1 MTRREIVGPQDRFE
15 RSGAQRLRDIRPITT
30 RLWSALM
37 SEASG
42 IILTGAAMAMFVEP
56 ALVNFVMPASV
67 LYTGLVMSRRVTL
80 PLRLPQTASIR
91 DWNYPSPVGRRPRMA
106 AGSIYLGS
114 DLKGRELWISAED
127 GRQHATVPGTT
138 GAGKTTALLSF
149 LANALSHASGF
160 VLVDGKADNKL
171 YGEVLALA
179 RRFGREDDVLCLNFM
194 VASGVKDSNTF
205 NPFAVGNA
213 DAIGEMLSSQLGE
226 SASGDSNQVF
236 RDRAVALV
244 GTLAPVLVWMRDH
257 KGLPLNIET
266 IRLAFELRCIWKV
279 AMKRV
284 FEIRNPATGETTDIP
299 VPDMPEDIIYPLKA
313 YLGELP
319 SYDLSLDWN
328 KQKTEEP
335 SKQHGFAQF
344 YFTRTF
350 ELLGVSLGHIFKVEQ
365 SDVDMRDVV
374 LNRRILVVNLPAL
387 ESSDERLAA
396 LGKIVV
402 ASLRGMMAQ
411 MLGARLEG
419 DYEVIVANKPGM
431 GSAPF
436 HVVLDEVAYYATSG
450 MDRMLAM
457 GRGLNFMFWLGF
469 QEVSGIWAR
478 LGEKTQSLFGNAN
491 LTIAMRQQDASR
503 TRQWIED
510 TAGKTY
516 VTQATSYQ
524 GGGTGE
530 YAESRS
536 AEVRE
541 VAGVDWRDLQS
552 LIEGEA
558 IILFGGRRIYAKL
571 FHAEIDTKGPMRLN
585 RPLPLGPPNTALLK
599 ARSAEVDA
607 TLKALEQGLGTGKTE
622 RSATLA
628 AMLKAFS
635 DTAAAGQ
642 GGEACIEAAIEAAK
656 THPMAREDMA
666 AAGLDSPLA
675 AMIKTAAARSPPAH
689 PSPSAQ
695 YAPVEGAAEATFAA
709 LEQIEA
715 RAGAS
720 RAEARKAAE
729 MVFAAGQAVEWPLG
743 SDPDP
748 DPATIARAI
757 KDVTEEIGRER
768 AGVSEPPVGDR
779 IGREAEATAALR
791 SHRASL

>member
-1 MTRREIVGPQDRFE
+1 MTQREIVGPQERFE
-15 RSGAQRLRDIRPITT
+15 RSGTQRLRDIRPITT
-30 RLWSALM
+30 RLWSAMM
-37 SEASG
+37 SEFSG
-42 IILTGAAMAMFVEP
+42 LILGGGAMAIFVEP
-56 ALVNFVMPASV
+56 ALVNFVAPGSL
-67 LYTGLVMSRRVTL
+67 LYAGLVMSRRVTL
-80 PLRLPQTASIR
+80 PLRLPQTAGIR

-106 AGSIYLGS
+106 AGSIYLGH
-114 DLKGRELWISAED
+114 DLKGRELWISSED

-149 LANALSHASGF
+149 LANALSQASGF

-179 RRFGREDDVLCLNFM
+179 RRFGREDDVLCLNFT

-226 SASGDSNQVF
+226 SAPGDSNQVF

-257 KGLPLNIET
+257 KGVPLNIET

-299 VPDMPEDIIYPLKA
+299 VGEMPEDIIYPLKA

-319 SYDLSLDWN
+319 SYDLTLDWN

-374 LNRRILVVNLPAL
+374 LNRRILIVNLPAL

-419 DYEVIVANKPGM
+419 DNSTIVANKPGM

-491 LTIAMRQQDASR
+491 LTIAMRQQDANR

-524 GGGTGE
+524 GGRTGE
-530 YAESRS
+530 YAETRS

-541 VAGVDWRDLQS
+541 VSGVEWRDLQS

-571 FHAEIDTKGPMRLN
+571 FHAEIDTRGPMRLN
-585 RPLPLGPPNTALLK
+585 RPIPMVPPDTERLK
-599 ARSAEVDA
+599 AQNERVEGILRAFER
-607 TLKALEQGLGTGKTE
+607 GLGTARTN
-622 RSATLA
+622 SSVTLT
-628 AMLKAFS
+628 AMLEAFKG
-635 DTAAAGQ
+635 AANSGQ
-642 GGEACIEAAIEAAK
+642 GGDACVAAALEVAK
-656 THPMAREDMA
+656 DHPMAREEPEA
-666 AAGLDSPLA
+666 LAPRSPLE
-675 AMIKTAAARSPPAH
+675 AMLASVADRPLQASFGPLPTYVPGDPTH
-689 PSPSAQ
+689 EAQ
-695 YAPVEGAAEATFAA
+695 LEA
-709 LEQIEA
+709 LERIETA
-715 RAGAS
+715 VGAS
-720 RAEARKAAE
+720 REDAWAAASSLLAEGQRIAAPPGVTQTPTSKEIVRVIDALARDMRTE
-729 MVFAAGQAVEWPLG
+729 TLLGAGGP
-743 SDPDP
+743 
-748 DPATIARAI
+748 
-757 KDVTEEIGRER
+757 EEIAIDRAGER
-768 AGVSEPPVGDR
+768 ASPQP
-779 IGREAEATAALR
+779 L
-791 SHRASL
+791 RASA

>member
-1 MTRREIVGPQDRFE
+1 MTRREIVGPQERFE

-30 RLWSALM
+30 RLWSAMM
-37 SEASG
+37 SEFSG
-42 IILTGAAMAMFVEP
+42 LILAGGAMAMFVEP
-56 ALVNFVMPASV
+56 ALVNLVAPGSL
-67 LYTGLVMSRRVTL
+67 LYAGLVLSRWVTL
-80 PLRLPQTASIR
+80 PLRLPQTAGIR
-91 DWNYPSPVGRRPRMA
+91 DWNYPSPVGRGPRIA
-106 AGSIYLGS
+106 AGSIYLS
-114 DLKGRELWISAED
+114 HDLKGRELWISSED

-149 LANALSHASGF
+149 LANALAQASGF

-226 SASGDSNQVF
+226 SAPGDSNQVF

-257 KGLPLNIET
+257 KAVPLNIET

-284 FEIRNPATGETTDIP
+284 FEVRNPATGETTDIP
-299 VPDMPEDIIYPLKA
+299 VGEMSEDIIYPLKA

-319 SYDLSLDWN
+319 SYDLTLDWN

-419 DYEVIVANKPGM
+419 DYSTIVANKPGM
-431 GSAPF
+431 GSALF
-436 HVVLDEVAYYATSG
+436 HVVLDEVASYATSG

-491 LTIAMRQQDASR
+491 LTIAMRQR
-503 TRQWIED
+503 IED

-530 YAESRS
+530 YAETRS

-571 FHAEIDTKGPMRLN
+571 FHAEIDTRGPMRLN
-585 RPLPLGPPNTALLK
+585 RPIPMVPPDTERLK
-599 ARSAEVDA
+599 AQNERVEGILRAFER
-607 TLKALEQGLGTGKTE
+607 GLGTARTN
-622 RSATLA
+622 SSVTLT
-628 AMLKAFS
+628 AMLEAFKGAANS
-635 DTAAAGQ
+635 GQGGDACVAAALEAAQDHPMTRRELEALALHSPLEAMLTAAADRPPQ
-642 GGEACIEAAIEAAK
+642 AASAPLP
-656 THPMAREDMA
+656 TYGNDPMYE
-666 AAGLDSPLA
+666 GLLEPLIPRLA
-675 AMIKTAAARSPPAH
+675 
-689 PSPSAQ
+689 
-695 YAPVEGAAEATFAA
+695 
-709 LEQIEA
+709 
-715 RAGAS
+715 
-720 RAEARKAAE
+720 
-729 MVFAAGQAVEWPLG
+729 
-743 SDPDP
+743 D
-748 DPATIARAI
+748 
-757 KDVTEEIGRER
+757 
-768 AGVSEPPVGDR
+768 
-779 IGREAEATAALR
+779 
-791 SHRASL
+791 

>member
-1 MTRREIVGPQDRFE
+1 MTPREIVGPQERFE

-30 RLWSALM
+30 RLWSAMM
-37 SEASG
+37 SEFSG
-42 IILTGAAMAMFVEP
+42 LILAGGAMAMFVEP
-56 ALVNFVMPASV
+56 ALVNFVAPGSL
-67 LYTGLVMSRRVTL
+67 LYAGLVMSRRVTL
-80 PLRLPQTASIR
+80 PLRLPQTAGIR

-106 AGSIYLGS
+106 AGSIYLGH
-114 DLKGRELWISAED
+114 DLKGRELWISSED

-149 LANALSHASGF
+149 LANALAQASGF

-226 SASGDSNQVF
+226 SAPGDSNQVF

-257 KGLPLNIET
+257 RGVPLNIET

-279 AMKRV
+279 AIKRV
-284 FEIRNPATGETTDIP
+284 FEIRNPVTGETTDIP
-299 VPDMPEDIIYPLKA
+299 VGEMPEDIIYPLKA

-319 SYDLSLDWN
+319 SYDLTLDWN

-419 DYEVIVANKPGM
+419 DYSTIVANKPGM

-457 GRGLNFMFWLGF
+457 GHGLNFMFWLGF

-491 LTIAMRQQDASR
+491 LTIAMRQQDANR

-530 YAESRS
+530 YAETRS

-571 FHAEIDTKGPMRLN
+571 FHAEIDTRGPMRLN
-585 RPLPLGPPNTALLK
+585 RPIPMAPPDTERLK
-599 ARSAEVDA
+599 AQNERVEGILRAFEH
-607 TLKALEQGLGTGKTE
+607 GLGTASGE
-622 RSATLA
+622 RSVTLT
-628 AMLKAFS
+628 AMLEAFRG
-635 DTAAAGQ
+635 AANAGQ
-642 GGEACIEAAIEAAK
+642 GEDACVAAALEAAK
-656 THPMAREDMA
+656 AHPMARQELEALASQSPLEAMLAAAADRPSQASFTPLPAYVPGNPTHQAQVEALTRIEMA
-666 AAGLDSPLA
+666 AGRSRENAFTA
-675 AMIKTAAARSPPAH
+675 AMS
-689 PSPSAQ
+689 
-695 YAPVEGAAEATFAA
+695 
-709 LEQIEA
+709 L
-715 RAGAS
+715 
-720 RAEARKAAE
+720 
-729 MVFAAGQAVEWPLG
+729 L
-743 SDPDP
+743 
-748 DPATIARAI
+748 
-757 KDVTEEIGRER
+757 
-768 AGVSEPPVGDR
+768 AGVEAPSGTPQTSEGHCH
-779 IGREAEATAALR
+779 AATDLR
-791 SHRASL
+791 SFWSPGSQRDGEDQLR

>member
-1 MTRREIVGPQDRFE
+1 MTQREIVGPQERFE

-30 RLWSALM
+30 RLWSAMM
-37 SEASG
+37 SEFSG
-42 IILTGAAMAMFVEP
+42 VVLAGGAMAMFVEP
-56 ALVNFVMPASV
+56 ALVNFVAPASL
-67 LYTGLVMSRRVTL
+67 LYAGLVMSRRVTL
-80 PLRLPQTASIR
+80 PLRLPQTAGIR
-91 DWNYPSPVGRRPRMA
+91 DWNYPSPVGRRPRIA
-106 AGSIYLGS
+106 AGSIYLGH
-114 DLKGRELWISAED
+114 DLKGRELWISSED

-149 LANALSHASGF
+149 LANALTHASGF

-194 VASGVKDSNTF
+194 VASGAKESNTF
-205 NPFAVGNA
+205 NPFSVGNA

-226 SASGDSNQVF
+226 AAGGDSNQVF

-244 GTLAPVLVWMRDH
+244 GTMAPVLVWMRDN
-257 KGLPLNIET
+257 KGVALNIDT
-266 IRLAFELRCIWKV
+266 IRLSFELRCIWKI
-279 AMKRV
+279 AMKKV
-284 FEIRNPATGETTDIP
+284 FEVRDPATGEIAD
-299 VPDMPEDIIYPLKA
+299 VPAPTIPEDIIYPLKA

-319 SYDLSLDWN
+319 AYDMSLDWN

-335 SKQHGFAQF
+335 SKQHGFAVF

-387 ESSDERLAA
+387 ESSDDRLAA

-411 MLGARLEG
+411 MLGSRLEG
-419 DYEVIVANKPGM
+419 DYSDIVANKPGM
-431 GSAPF
+431 GAAPF
-436 HVVLDEVAYYATSG
+436 HVVLDEVAYYAMSG

-491 LTIAMRQQDASR
+491 LTIAMRQQDANR
-503 TRQWIED
+503 TRQWLED

-516 VTQATSYQ
+516 VTQAMSYQ

-530 YAESRS
+530 YSETRS

-541 VAGVDWRDLQS
+541 VVGVDWRDLQS

-558 IILFGGRRIYAKL
+558 IILFGGRRIYARL
-571 FHAEIDTKGPMRLN
+571 FYAAIDTGGPMRLN
-585 RPLPLGPPNTALLK
+585 RPLA
-599 ARSAEVDA
+599 
-607 TLKALEQGLGTGKTE
+607 
-622 RSATLA
+622 LA
-628 AMLKAFS
+628 APDAKAIRAKCAAIDGLVQAIEPGLASGGRRAPRSETLSAMIDAFARA
-635 DTAAAGQ
+635 AAAGR
-642 GGEACIEAAIEAAK
+642 GAEACVSEAIDAAGARPFEPPAPATFEAAFAPMLEASGKPAPWIPLKPPAPGRPIDAKRLRALAAIE
-656 THPMAREDMA
+656 T
-666 AAGLDSPLA
+666 G
-675 AMIKTAAARSPPAH
+675 
-689 PSPSAQ
+689 
-695 YAPVEGAAEATFAA
+695 
-709 LEQIEA
+709 
-715 RAGAS
+715 AGAS
-720 RAEARKAAE
+720 AEA
-729 MVFAAGQAVEWPLG
+729 
-743 SDPDP
+743 
-748 DPATIARAI
+748 AR
-757 KDVTEEIGRER
+757 V
-768 AGVSEPPVGDR
+768 V
-779 IGREAEATAALR
+779 AL
-791 SHRASL
+791 S

>member
-1 MTRREIVGPQDRFE
+1 MTQREIVGPQERFE
-15 RSGAQRLRDIRPITT
+15 RSGAQRLRDIRPVTT
-30 RLWSALM
+30 RLWSAMM
-37 SEASG
+37 SEFSG
-42 IILTGAAMAMFVEP
+42 LILAGGAMAMFVEP
-56 ALVNFVMPASV
+56 ALVNLVAPGSL
-67 LYTGLVMSRRVTL
+67 LYAGLVMSRRVTL
-80 PLRLPQTASIR
+80 PLRLPQTAGIR
-91 DWNYPSPVGRRPRMA
+91 DWNYPSPVGRRPRLA
-106 AGSIYLGS
+106 AGSIYLGH

-149 LANALSHASGF
+149 LANALAQTSGF

-226 SASGDSNQVF
+226 SAPGDSNQVF

-257 KGLPLNIET
+257 RGVPLNIET

-284 FEIRNPATGETTDIP
+284 FEVRNPATGETTDIP
-299 VPDMPEDIIYPLKA
+299 VGEMPEDIIYPLKA

-319 SYDLSLDWN
+319 SYDLTLDWN

-419 DYEVIVANKPGM
+419 DYSTIVANKPGM

-478 LGEKTQSLFGNAN
+478 LGEKTQSLFGNAD
-491 LTIAMRQQDASR
+491 LTVAMRQQDANR

-524 GGGTGE
+524 GGGMGE
-530 YAESRS
+530 YAETRS

-558 IILFGGRRIYAKL
+558 IILFGGRRICAKL
-571 FHAEIDTKGPMRLN
+571 FHAEIDTRGPMRLN
-585 RPLPLGPPNTALLK
+585 RPIPMAPPDTEPLK
-599 ARSAEVDA
+599 AQNERVEGV
-607 TLKALEQGLGTGKTE
+607 LKAFEHGLGTA
-622 RSATLA
+622 RPDSSVTLT
-628 AMLKAFS
+628 AMLEAFRGAAIAGQGGDACVAAALEAAKVHPMAHQELEALAPKSPLEAVLTAAADRPMQASFAQLPAYVPGNPTYEAQLEALERIEMAAGASREKAL
-635 DTAAAGQ
+635 TAAASLLAAGQ
-642 GGEACIEAAIEAAK
+642 G
-656 THPMAREDMA
+656 
-666 AAGLDSPLA
+666 
-675 AMIKTAAARSPPAH
+675 
-689 PSPSAQ
+689 
-695 YAPVEGAAEATFAA
+695 
-709 LEQIEA
+709 
-715 RAGAS
+715 S
-720 RAEARKAAE
+720 RRRR
-729 MVFAAGQAVEWPLG
+729 G
-743 SDPDP
+743 
-748 DPATIARAI
+748 
-757 KDVTEEIGRER
+757 
-768 AGVSEPPVGDR
+768 
-779 IGREAEATAALR
+779 
-791 SHRASL
+791 